1 MWIKPPDACKTNLAW
16 YLELLNTYID
26 FLSLSSKNLQNFW
39 RGKNNI
45 VDRLIAKF
53 ETARDNKCQVGQ
65 VSARDNKLWRLGCVG
80 VGCQDGVH
88 GVASLRLLGILLW
101 FLLGR
106 VQESICFSPKTPELQ
121 VLPVYGCGILYFP
134 YRSSRSPDLH
144 TWAHP
149 DTL

>member
-88 GVASLRLLGILLW
+88 GVASLRLLGILL
-101 FLLGR
+101 
-106 VQESICFSPKTPELQ
+106 
-121 VLPVYGCGILYFP
+121 
-134 YRSSRSPDLH
+134 
-144 TWAHP
+144 
-149 DTL
+149 